1 VAHNPLAVADYRSID
16 PDKDLISV
24 RLIYADREGA
34 TFSVKY
40 NPGHK
45 WYYLSDQTP
54 DEVTFIKCF
63 DSDVDKA
70 RLTPHSAF
78 HDITSPSHAPERQSI
93 EVRALVF
100 DTE

>member
-1 VAHNPLAVADYRSID
+1 MAHHPLGLADYRTVD
-16 PDKDLISV
+16 ADKDLIST
-24 RLIYADREGA
+24 RHIYDHREGA

-40 NPGHK
+40 NPAHK

-54 DEVTFIKCF
+54 DEVALIKCF

-78 HDITSPSHAPERQSI
+78 YDSTSPADAPQRQSI